1 MKRFKKKF
9 QVLSLIFF
17 AVILSLSIACPF
29 DPEYGVETLIY
40 NLRSETIE
48 VCAKGRKSK
57 SAEPLCSNLET
68 GKKEHGL
75 DPHLS
80 SKKRVSELLNY
91 LIIKDSN
98 GAEILNL
105 RGETLDAAFKVVEE
119 DEYFITYRL
128 DVN

>member
-17 AVILSLSIACPF
+17 AAILSLNIACPF
-29 DPEYGVETLIY
+29 DPEYEVQILTY
-40 NLRSETIE
+40 NLRSEIIE
-48 VCAKGRKSK
+48 VCA
-57 SAEPLCSNLET
+57 E
-68 GKKEHGL
+68 GKLFRPPEFSCRRIELGAKDH
-75 DPHLS
+75 DINPHLD

-91 LIIKDSN
+91 MIIKDSS

-105 RGETLDAAFKVVEE
+105 RGEALDAAFKVVEE